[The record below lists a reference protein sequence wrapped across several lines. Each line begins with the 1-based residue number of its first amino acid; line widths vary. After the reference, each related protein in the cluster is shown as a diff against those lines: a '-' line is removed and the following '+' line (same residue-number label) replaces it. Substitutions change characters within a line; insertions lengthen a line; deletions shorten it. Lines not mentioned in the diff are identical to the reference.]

1 MRAIRYHENKE
12 GDDFS
17 TVLKMEIVSIPKATP
32 GIAIV
37 KVAACASNPIDF
49 KVCILQVCAYIILL
63 LKSVRHVYFSLN
75 HFYTSLIVV
84 RCHYIGPWWLFKGC
98 WMGHAIAIHSRI

>member
-17 TVLKMEIVSIPKATP
+17 TVLKMETVSIPKATP

-63 LKSVRHVYFSLN
+63 LKSVRHVYFSLKIIST
-75 HFYTSLIVV
+75 HLSLLFVV
-84 RCHYIGPWWLFKGC
+84 IT
-98 WMGHAIAIHSRI
+98 

>member
-12 GDDFS
+12 GDDFA
-17 TVLKMEIVSIPKATP
+17 TVLKMETVSIPKATP

-49 KVCILQVCAYIILL
+49 KVCILHIMCIYIMLL
-63 LKSVRHVYFSLN
+63 
-75 HFYTSLIVV
+75 
-84 RCHYIGPWWLFKGC
+84 
-98 WMGHAIAIHSRI
+98 